1 MTLTLSAGYGGVCGG
16 TGGSFTRCQGRRLC
30 CSICARG
37 EWYVCGWRGLGRGG
51 EGWRGQLACGTTT
64 NVEKGGVPEAD
75 INSLYSG
82 ADGCSGEPVTGL
94 LWLLSHPF

>member
-1 MTLTLSAGYGGVCGG
+1 MVVFVEGLEDHLPDVRAGACAALSVLEVSGMCVVGGDWV
-16 TGGSFTRCQGRRLC
+16 
-30 CSICARG
+30 
-37 EWYVCGWRGLGRGG
+37 G